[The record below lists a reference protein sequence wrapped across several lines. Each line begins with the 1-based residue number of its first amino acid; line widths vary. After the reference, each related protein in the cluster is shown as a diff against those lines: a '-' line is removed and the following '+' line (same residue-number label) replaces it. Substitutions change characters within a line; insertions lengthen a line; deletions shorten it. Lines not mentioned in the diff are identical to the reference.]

1 MQFPQIDPV
10 MLHIGPFVIRWYA
23 MAYIVG
29 IYLGWQ
35 YCARLLKDNR
45 LWIHTP
51 PPIDSRQLE
60 DLILWIGIGI
70 VLGGRLGFII
80 FYMLVNPALRTE
92 FTQNPFHALEI
103 WKGGM
108 SFHGGLIGV
117 ITVVTVYARK
127 YKIDILRLADLIA
140 PCVPI
145 GLFFGRIANFINGE
159 LWGRPT
165 HLQWGMVFP
174 SAPDAM
180 PRHPSQIYE
189 AVLEGLFL
197 FFILRFA
204 TFKLV
209 SYTKP
214 GGIFGLFLTGY
225 ALIRISLE
233 NVRSPDIGMPEF
245 PLGLTMGMILSLPM
259 LFTGLWLLWKNYEPL
274 KLIQK

>member
-1 MQFPQIDPV
+1 

-159 LWGRPT
+159 LWGVLLICHGVWYFQARPMRC
-165 HLQWGMVFP
+165 HVIQAKSMK
-174 SAPDAM
+174 
-180 PRHPSQIYE
+180 
-189 AVLEGLFL
+189 LFL
-197 FFILRFA
+197 KGYFYF
-204 TFKLV
+204 
-209 SYTKP
+209 
-214 GGIFGLFLTGY
+214 LFLD
-225 ALIRISLE
+225 LRHL
-233 NVRSPDIGMPEF
+233 N
-245 PLGLTMGMILSLPM
+245 
-259 LFTGLWLLWKNYEPL
+259 
-274 KLIQK
+274 